1 MTCPHCGKEFVK
13 KVYNQKY
20 CNWEC
25 QQQANVPAI
34 KARWKAK
41 HVPFEEQ
48 RQCVVC
54 SASFVARGNSHWQS
68 TCSSTCDSERRLR
81 YRKEYTAVRRA
92 RYHEQKEREQ

>member
-34 KARWKAK
+34 KAR
-41 HVPFEEQ
+41 
-48 RQCVVC
+48 
-54 SASFVARGNSHWQS
+54 
-68 TCSSTCDSERRLR
+68 
-81 YRKEYTAVRRA
+81 
-92 RYHEQKEREQ
+92 